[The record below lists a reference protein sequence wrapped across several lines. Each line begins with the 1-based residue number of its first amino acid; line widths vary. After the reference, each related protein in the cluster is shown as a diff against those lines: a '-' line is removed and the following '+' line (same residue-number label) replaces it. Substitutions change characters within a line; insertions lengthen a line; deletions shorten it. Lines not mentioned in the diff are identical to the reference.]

1 MAHYGA
7 RRHSTRRAD
16 TPSALDRYGAGMDAA
31 PLDGRGD
38 TACGDDGSGRD
49 GHENGDGKE
58 HRRPLPAAAGLIGV
72 LVALVAALWLLSL
85 TGNDNA
91 DIDSPDSNGL
101 DEGPFEVPTTSSPLR
116 EPESRT
122 EVAPEGEELSSAA
135 PAEPFSRLQGRLLYL
150 SGSHVARLDLA
161 TGTVERLPIE
171 VSGSI
176 LPLADLTMLSD
187 GKRTVG
193 LSLTEDPPTAVLVAS
208 DAQLVPSDQP
218 LVDFWVIS
226 RPRGPDGVIRLNA
239 WQDYG
244 ALTGELQAPSGS
256 ELIAVRDAGLL
267 VTPPVGR
274 TFRPTFAG
282 FEVVSEH
289 RLLAT
294 SGGLRVEQRCDEKLS
309 CAVVA
314 VDAST
319 DRARELPREFIA
331 EMAGISVSPDGRWL
345 INDTSPA
352 WLLDHETQDL
362 RLLDVGGYGQPRWSD
377 DSTSVAWL
385 TADQTPALVVAL
397 TEPPERD
404 KGWLV
409 VELSGLGADPSPGTS
424 FLLDSTLS
432 WR

>member
-1 MAHYGA
+1 
-7 RRHSTRRAD
+7 
-16 TPSALDRYGAGMDAA
+16 MDAA
-31 PLDGRGD
+31 PLDGRDD
-38 TACGDDGSGRD
+38 TGNGDDGSGRD
-49 GHENGDGKE
+49 GHENGGGHE
-58 HRRPLPAAAGLIGV
+58 HLRRLPAAAGLIGV
-72 LVALVAALWLLSL
+72 LVALIAVLWLLSL
-85 TGNDNA
+85 TGDDGA
-91 DIDSPDSNGL
+91 DTGSRDSNGL
-101 DEGPFEVPTTSSPLR
+101 DEGPLEVPTTSSPLR

-122 EVAPEGEELSSAA
+122 EVASEGEEMSSAA
-135 PAEPFSRLQGRLLYL
+135 PAEPFSRLEGRLLYL

-161 TGTVERLPIE
+161 TGTVERLTIE

-193 LSLTEDPPTAVLVAS
+193 LSLAEDPPTAVLVAS

-226 RPRGPDGVIRLNA
+226 RPQGPDGVIRLNA

-244 ALTGELQAPSGS
+244 VLTGELQAPSGS

-274 TFRPTFAG
+274 TFRPTFGG

-345 INDTSPA
+345 LNDTSPA
-352 WLLDHETQDL
+352 WLFDHETQDL
-362 RLLDVGGYGQPRWSD
+362 RLLDVGGYGRPRWSE

-385 TADQTPALVVAL
+385 TADRTPALVVAL

>member
-1 MAHYGA
+1 
-7 RRHSTRRAD
+7 
-16 TPSALDRYGAGMDAA
+16 MDAA
-31 PLDGRGD
+31 PLDGRVD
-38 TACGDDGSGRD
+38 TGNGDDGSGRH
-49 GHENGDGKE
+49 GGGNK
-58 HRRPLPAAAGLIGV
+58 HRRPMPAAAGLIGV
-72 LVALVAALWLLSL
+72 LAALIAALWLLSL
-85 TGNDNA
+85 TGDDGVNND
-91 DIDSPDSNGL
+91 SRGSEPL
-101 DEGPFEVPTTSSPLR
+101 DEGPIEMPTTSSPLR
-116 EPESRT
+116 EPESMV
-122 EVAPEGEELSSAA
+122 EVASEGEELPSAA
-135 PAEPFSRLQGRLLYL
+135 PAEPFSDLEGQLVYL

-161 TGTVERLPIE
+161 TGAVERVPIE
-171 VSGSI
+171 ISGSI
-176 LPLADLTMLSD
+176 LALADMTMLTD

-193 LSLTEDPPTAVLVAS
+193 LSLADDPPTAVLVAS
-208 DAQLVPSDQP
+208 DAQVVPSTDP

-244 ALTGELQAPSGS
+244 VLTGELQAPSGS
-256 ELIAVRDAGLL
+256 EVLIIRDAGVR

-274 TFRPTFAG
+274 TFRPTFTS

-289 RLLAT
+289 RLLAA

-314 VDAST
+314 VDAAT
-319 DRARELPREFIA
+319 DQASDLPQQFVA

-345 INDTSPA
+345 LNDTSPA

-362 RLLDVGGYGQPRWSD
+362 RLLDVGGYGRPKWSE
-377 DSTSVAWL
+377 DSKSVAWL
-385 TADQTPALVVAL
+385 TADRTPALVVAL